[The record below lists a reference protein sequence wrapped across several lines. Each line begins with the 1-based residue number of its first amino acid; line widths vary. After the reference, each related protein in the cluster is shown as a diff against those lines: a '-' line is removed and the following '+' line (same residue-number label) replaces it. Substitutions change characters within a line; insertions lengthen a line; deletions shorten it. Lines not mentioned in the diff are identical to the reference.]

1 MDAIKVKDLYDLT
14 HTRAA
19 QMLETC
25 EYPWEAL
32 DKIGAAVLA
41 VGETLD
47 AAAYDHPAEN
57 VWIAKS
63 ASVAA
68 TASITGPCVIGEKTE
83 VRPGAFIRG
92 NVLVGD
98 GAVVGNSCELKNCIL
113 FDGVQ
118 TPHYNYV
125 GDSILGYKAHMGAGA
140 VTSNVKGDK
149 KNVVVHGEQSYETG
163 RKKFGAMLGDF
174 AEIGCNAVLNPG
186 TIIGR
191 NATVSPLS
199 RVRGT
204 VEEILLRDGR
214 LPAAVKKAFGAK
226 I

>member
-149 KNVVVHGEQSYETG
+149 KNVIVHGEQSYETG
-163 RKKFGAMLGDF
+163 RKKFGAMLGDNV
-174 AEIGCNAVLNPG
+174 EVGCNSVLNPG
-186 TIIGR
+186 TVVGR
-191 NATVSPLS
+191 CSNIYPTSC
-199 RVRGT
+199 VRG
-204 VEEILLRDGR
+204 VI
-214 LPAAVKKAFGAK
+214 PANSIYKDKDHIVTKK
-226 I
+226 